1 MDRCNMLKRWAAA
14 IGSIVLLT
22 ALPMVAFEAIGG
34 TSSVWAA
41 PEDELEPPKK
51 TEKNLNEKAASEKD
65 AGENR
70 IEEKAKAEEP
80 PPKKEDSVLFWLYH
94 SMGLR
99 YVVIFVGITF
109 NEMALVVMIVL
120 GLRREC
126 ICPLPLAEQ
135 IEDKLNKKLY
145 QEAYNLA
152 KASKSFLGK
161 VISAGMASLSQ
172 GPQASA
178 EAMQEVGEIENMQLE
193 QRNGYIALVAQIGPM
208 LGLLA
213 TVDGIVRAFAVIAGK
228 DVTPKP
234 SELAQGI
241 GIALVNTVVGLWLAI
256 PSIVFYHFVRNRLT
270 RLVLEV
276 SVISS
281 RLMKRFSEVSVVIK
295 KA

>member
-1 MDRCNMLKRWAAA
+1 
-14 IGSIVLLT
+14 
-22 ALPMVAFEAIGG
+22 MVG
-34 TSSVWAA
+34 
-41 PEDELEPPKK
+41 
-51 TEKNLNEKAASEKD
+51 NC
-65 AGENR
+65 
-70 IEEKAKAEEP
+70 
-80 PPKKEDSVLFWLYH
+80 PPKKEESVLLWLYH

-109 NEMALVVMIVL
+109 NEIALVVLILL

-126 ICPLPLAEQ
+126 ICPLQLVEQ
-135 IEDKLNKKLY
+135 IEDKLNHKMY

-152 KASKSFLGK
+152 KASQSFLGK
-161 VISAGMASLSQ
+161 VLSAGMASLAQ
-172 GPQASA
+172 GPQATA
-178 EAMQEVGEIENMQLE
+178 EAMQEVGEIENMHLE
-193 QRNGYIALVAQIGPM
+193 QRNGYIALIAQIGPM

-213 TVDGIVRAFAVIAGK
+213 TVDGIVRAFAVITGK

-256 PSIVFYHFVRNRLT
+256 PSIVFYHYIRNRLT

-281 RLMKRFSEVSVVIK
+281 RLMKRFSDVPAAVK